1 MQEIMIC
8 LSYLIGWMESA
19 ARKFTYSS
27 VNGNHPI
34 HKARKK
40 VDKLPF
46 FRIFMIK
53 SLDSK
58 ETISCH

>member
-46 FRIFMIK
+46 VRAFI
-53 SLDSK
+53 SK
-58 ETISCH
+58 ILAPQETMACP